1 MAKSQIYQ
9 IIQLNKVA
17 ALAFWVWTQITP
29 PLLTILSF
37 RRVLVSD
44 MAKKSQKRADSSS
57 EDSVSD
63 SSSSDSDSS
72 SSNSSQSKTSKPK
85 SNQSPDKN
93 TKKIH
98 SKNEPQERQSN
109 SSENEE
115 EHKDTSSGE
124 EEIKKSGCIKRPNS
138 DDGTKNSREFVEKA
152 STSKTCTEEEEDVI
166 GPLPMQTTSQP
177 MKKKRK
183 GKLLLGRK

>member
-1 MAKSQIYQ
+1 MK
-9 IIQLNKVA
+9 
-17 ALAFWVWTQITP
+17 T
-29 PLLTILSF
+29 
-37 RRVLVSD
+37 
-44 MAKKSQKRADSSS
+44 
-57 EDSVSD
+57 VSD

-93 TKKIH
+93 TKKTH
-98 SKNEPQERQSN
+98 SKKEPQEKSN

-115 EHKDTSSGE
+115 EHKDTSSDE

-183 GKLLLGRK
+183 GKLFLGRK